1 MESVLQRLVSAYCF
15 HLQSFQSSLFVNM
28 DLKRSRVSKEW
39 MGANIAYLVL
49 FCLQT
54 STSVSNLRRVHSTAK
69 TPKEVMSV
77 TVPKASGSLVA
88 SMEIGVKLMV

>member
-1 MESVLQRLVSAYCF
+1 MESVLQTLVSACF

-28 DLKRSRVSKEW
+28 DLNKSRIAKEW
-39 MGANIAYLVL
+39 MGADVAYLVL
-49 FCLQT
+49 FCPQT
-54 STSVSNLRRVHSTAK
+54 STSVSNSRRVHSTAK
-69 TPKEVMSV
+69 ILKEVMNV